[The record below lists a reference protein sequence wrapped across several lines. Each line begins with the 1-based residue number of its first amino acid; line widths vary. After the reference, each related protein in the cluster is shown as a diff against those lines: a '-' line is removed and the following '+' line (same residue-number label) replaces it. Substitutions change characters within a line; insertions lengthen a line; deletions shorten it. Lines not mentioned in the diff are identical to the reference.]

1 MVELGGKGKKNKK
14 VLDDIKLSLEGPLAQ
29 AEVLR
34 ANILF
39 QLFGLQEE
47 MLDIIEGTEGFLEV
61 WRVEVQ
67 ELQDWNARGGQ
78 LEMGEEDEGE
88 LAAIDEE
95 DVQGGPPEEDEMP
108 VKRKKVDVQEV
119 EGRGASVE
127 GEAVRGGMGDSSL
140 RKDLGCGV

>member
-1 MVELGGKGKKNKK
+1 MVELGGKGMKNKK

-39 QLFGLQEE
+39 QLLGLQEE

-67 ELQDWNARGGQ
+67 EL
-78 LEMGEEDEGE
+78 
-88 LAAIDEE
+88 
-95 DVQGGPPEEDEMP
+95 
-108 VKRKKVDVQEV
+108 
-119 EGRGASVE
+119 
-127 GEAVRGGMGDSSL
+127 
-140 RKDLGCGV
+140 